1 MKKTKPANLLDL
13 IAKKKNGI
21 PLTLNEINSL
31 VSDYTLGIIPDYQM
45 ASFLMA
51 VYFRGMDD
59 IEILNYT
66 KTLMNSGDVIKF
78 SKMKY
83 RPVDKHSTGGVG
95 DKVSIPMAALVAA
108 CGAPVPMI
116 SGRGLGHTG
125 GTLDKLESIPGFNV
139 NLSMEE
145 FKSLVVKYGLA
156 LGGQTSTLVP
166 ADKKIYALRDVTET
180 VDSIP
185 LIVGSILSK
194 KLAEGAQSFVFD
206 VKAGSGAFMKDEY
219 QATVLAKALVSMT
232 KQFKKKS
239 VALVTDMSQPLG
251 NTIGNSLEIIE
262 SIELLKGNGPDDTL
276 ELVIIMGAY
285 MLLMSGVVKN
295 RIEGERKII
304 KSIQDKTGLMKFGEI
319 IKAQKGN
326 PVVIDDYDLLPQ
338 AKYKKV
344 LKASQSGYIEK
355 IDALDVGLASVYLGA
370 GRESLESII
379 DPAVG
384 FWVHKKVGDKVTA
397 NTPII
402 TICYNDKSKMEK
414 ALIDLKKAITFS
426 DKVID
431 SPQLIKSVIEDA

>member
-1 MKKTKPANLLDL
+1 
-13 IAKKKNGI
+13 
-21 PLTLNEINSL
+21 
-31 VSDYTLGIIPDYQM
+31 
-45 ASFLMA
+45 
-51 VYFRGMDD
+51 
-59 IEILNYT
+59 
-66 KTLMNSGDVIKF
+66 
-78 SKMKY
+78 
-83 RPVDKHSTGGVG
+83 
-95 DKVSIPMAALVAA
+95 
-108 CGAPVPMI
+108 
-116 SGRGLGHTG
+116 
-125 GTLDKLESIPGFNV
+125 
-139 NLSMEE
+139 
-145 FKSLVVKYGLA
+145 
-156 LGGQTSTLVP
+156 
-166 ADKKIYALRDVTET
+166 
-180 VDSIP
+180 
-185 LIVGSILSK
+185 
-194 KLAEGAQSFVFD
+194 LAEGAQSFVFD
-206 VKAGSGAFMKDEY
+206 VKAGSGAFMKDEH

-276 ELVIIMGAY
+276 ELVVIMGAY

-414 ALIDLKKAITFS
+414 ALIDLKKAIIFS

>member
-66 KTLMNSGDVIKF
+66 KALMNSGDVIKF
-78 SKMKY
+78 SKIKY

-95 DKVSIPMAALVAA
+95 DKVSIPLAALVAA

-206 VKAGSGAFMKDEY
+206 VKAGSGAFMKDEC

-384 FWVHKKVGDKVTA
+384 FWVHKKVGDKVTTNA
-397 NTPII
+397 PII

-426 DKVID
+426 HKVID

>member
-59 IEILNYT
+59 IEILDYT
-66 KTLMNSGDVIKF
+66 KALMNSGDVIKF

-95 DKVSIPMAALVAA
+95 DKVSIPLAALVAA

-145 FKSLVVKYGLA
+145 FKSLVVRYGLA

-206 VKAGSGAFMKDEY
+206 VKAGSGAFMKDEH

-276 ELVIIMGAY
+276 ELVVIMGAY

-414 ALIDLKKAITFS
+414 ALIDLKKAIIFS

>member
-1 MKKTKPANLLDL
+1 MKKAKPANLLDL

-21 PLTLNEINSL
+21 PLTLDEINSL

-66 KTLMNSGDVIKF
+66 KALMNSGDVIKF
-78 SKMKY
+78 PKMKY

-95 DKVSIPMAALVAA
+95 DKVSIPLAALVAA

-355 IDALDVGLASVYLGA
+355 IDALDIGLASVYLGA

-384 FWVHKKVGDKVTA
+384 FWVHKKVGDRVTA

-426 DKVID
+426 DKIID